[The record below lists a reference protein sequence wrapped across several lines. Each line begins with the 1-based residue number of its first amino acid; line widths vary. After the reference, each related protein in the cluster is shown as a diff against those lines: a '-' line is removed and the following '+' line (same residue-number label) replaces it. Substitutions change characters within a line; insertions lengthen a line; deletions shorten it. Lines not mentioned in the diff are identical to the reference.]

1 MAAEQMADG
10 PGTARR
16 RRLRPRARWTPS
28 TATSCDM
35 LQTDGRASIR
45 SVAER
50 VHVSRAN
57 AYARINRLIDD
68 GVIRGFSA
76 RVNHERAGQ
85 GASAYITLKI
95 VQNSWRTV
103 REQLQALPGA
113 AHIALVSG
121 DFDVLLLVHTPDN
134 RTLRE
139 LVLTRIQAI
148 PEVLS
153 TRTLLV
159 FEETD
164 LDPGPV
170 RPARP
175 RRARLDADGAPSG
188 PAVPGAGQP
197 PVGVLSE
204 SVRRPVEGQ
213 LTTASATWSPSEP
226 PPGCGRYHSTREFTM
241 PKSSRVASRMSTSA
255 RRSPSAA
262 AAFSRSATR
271 WSNSR
276 RRSMAQRSVC
286 VLPRTRSSRVT
297 YGSSAISTSTVRRV
311 TYSTRSIARPR
322 TRARLLEDARRARRA
337 PG

>member
-1 MAAEQMADG
+1 MADG
-10 PGTARR
+10 GEGSGQVAPARPLDAIDR
-16 RRLRPRARWTPS
+16 DILRL
-28 TATSCDM
+28 

-45 SVAER
+45 SVADR

-57 AYARINRLIDD
+57 AYARINRLVED

-113 AHIALVSG
+113 THIALVSG

-134 RTLRE
+134 RSLRE

-164 LDPGPV
+164 LAPGPD
-170 RPARP
+170 RPT
-175 RRARLDADGAPSG
+175 
-188 PAVPGAGQP
+188 
-197 PVGVLSE
+197 E
-204 SVRRPVEGQ
+204 
-213 LTTASATWSPSEP
+213 LT
-226 PPGCGRYHSTREFTM
+226 
-241 PKSSRVASRMSTSA
+241 
-255 RRSPSAA
+255 
-262 AAFSRSATR
+262 
-271 WSNSR
+271 
-276 RRSMAQRSVC
+276 
-286 VLPRTRSSRVT
+286 
-297 YGSSAISTSTVRRV
+297 
-311 TYSTRSIARPR
+311 
-322 TRARLLEDARRARRA
+322 
-337 PG
+337 

>member
-10 PGTARR
+10 GEEPGRIPPARPLDAVDGAIL
-16 RRLRPRARWTPS
+16 RL
-28 TATSCDM
+28 

-45 SVAER
+45 SVADR

-68 GVIRGFSA
+68 GVIRGFGA

-113 AHIALVSG
+113 THIALVSG

-134 RTLRE
+134 RSLRE

-164 LDPGPV
+164 LTPGSD
-170 RPARP
+170 RPT
-175 RRARLDADGAPSG
+175 
-188 PAVPGAGQP
+188 
-197 PVGVLSE
+197 E
-204 SVRRPVEGQ
+204 
-213 LTTASATWSPSEP
+213 LT
-226 PPGCGRYHSTREFTM
+226 
-241 PKSSRVASRMSTSA
+241 
-255 RRSPSAA
+255 
-262 AAFSRSATR
+262 
-271 WSNSR
+271 
-276 RRSMAQRSVC
+276 
-286 VLPRTRSSRVT
+286 
-297 YGSSAISTSTVRRV
+297 
-311 TYSTRSIARPR
+311 
-322 TRARLLEDARRARRA
+322 
-337 PG
+337 